1 MLTREGG
8 SMPLQGSDETR
19 GRILDAAM
27 QQFSAEGY
35 LAASVDDICMRAR
48 VSKGAF
54 YYHFE
59 SKRALFLALL
69 EDWLGG
75 LEKSMESM
83 RKPTVPETLMQM
95 AELMPMVMATAQG
108 RLNMWLEF
116 WLQASRD
123 KKIWKATIAPY
134 RHYRDLFSEMIRQGT
149 IEGTVKVGDPDAAA
163 QAILSMAV
171 GLLLQSTLDP
181 KGADWR
187 KVTAQSM
194 QILVTGL
201 TPGTRAADGGRK

>member
-1 MLTREGG
+1 
-8 SMPLQGSDETR
+8 MPLQGSDETR
-19 GRILDAAM
+19 RRILDAAV

-35 LAASVDDICMRAR
+35 LAATVDDICSRAG

-54 YYHFE
+54 YYHFD

-134 RHYRDLFSEMIRQGT
+134 RHYRDLFSEMIKQGT
-149 IEGTVKVGDPDAAA
+149 TEGTLKAADPDAAA

-171 GLLLQSTLDP
+171 GLFLQSTLDP
-181 KGADWR
+181 KGADWQ

-194 QILVTGL
+194 QILMAGL
-201 TPGTRAADGGRK
+201 TPRRGGLDGGGK